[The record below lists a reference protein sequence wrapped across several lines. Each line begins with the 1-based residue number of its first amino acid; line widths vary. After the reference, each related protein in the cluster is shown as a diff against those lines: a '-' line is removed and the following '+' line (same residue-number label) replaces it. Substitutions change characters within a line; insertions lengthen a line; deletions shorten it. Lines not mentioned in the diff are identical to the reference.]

1 MYNFITPPF
10 SRFGVGSSVRV
21 FFFLVVCFEKKLVTL
36 KTIEKV

>member
-1 MYNFITPPF
+1 MYNFIIPPF

-21 FFFLVVCFEKKLVTL
+21 FFLVVCFEKKLVTL